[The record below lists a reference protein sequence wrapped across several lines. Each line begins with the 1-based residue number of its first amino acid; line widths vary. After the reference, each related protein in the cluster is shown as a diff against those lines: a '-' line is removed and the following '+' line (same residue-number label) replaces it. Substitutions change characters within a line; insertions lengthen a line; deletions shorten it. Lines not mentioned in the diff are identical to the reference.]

1 MIYKRTEFL
10 QQTGLDDNTLEFWL
24 SEEWIIP
31 AQADEDI
38 AFSEADLARA
48 KLIRELANDMG
59 INQPGIGVV
68 LHLLDQ
74 VHSLRRALAGLG
86 HTS

>member
-10 QQTGLDDNTLEFWL
+10 QQTGLDDQTLELWL

-31 AQADEDI
+31 AQADQDV
-38 AFSEADLARA
+38 AFTDADLARA
-48 KLIRELANDMG
+48 RLIRELTGDLGVNE
-59 INQPGIGVV
+59 PGVGVV

-74 VHSLRRALAGLG
+74 LHSLRRALSGLSAS
-86 HTS
+86 H

>member
-10 QQTGLDDNTLEFWL
+10 QQTGLDDYTLQVWL
-24 SEEWIIP
+24 TEEWIIP
-31 AQADEDI
+31 AQADQDI

-48 KLIRELANDMG
+48 RLIRELDADMG
-59 INQPGIGVV
+59 VNPQGIGVV

-74 VHSLRRALAGLG
+74 VHSLRKALSGLSAT
-86 HTS
+86 H

>member
-10 QQTGLDDNTLEFWL
+10 QQTGLDDNTLELWL

-48 KLIRELANDMG
+48 KLIRELAHDMG

>member
-10 QQTGLDDNTLEFWL
+10 HHTGLDDNTLELWL
-24 SEEWIIP
+24 TEEWIIP
-31 AQADEDI
+31 AQADQDI

-48 KLIRELANDMG
+48 KLIHELGSDMG
-59 INQPGIGVV
+59 VNQQGIGVV

-74 VHSLRRALAGLG
+74 VHSLRRALASLG
-86 HTS
+86 NAS

>member
-10 QQTGLDDNTLEFWL
+10 QQTGLDENTLELWL
-24 SEEWIIP
+24 TEEWIIP
-31 AQADEDI
+31 AQADQDV
-38 AFSEADLARA
+38 AFSDADLARA
-48 KLIRELANDMG
+48 ELIRELENDMG
-59 INQPGIGVV
+59 VNQQGIGVA

>member
-10 QQTGLDDNTLEFWL
+10 ALAGLDDDTLELWL

-31 AQADEDI
+31 VANDHDM

-48 KLIRELANDMG
+48 RLIRELANDLG
-59 INQPGIGVV
+59 VNQQGIGVV

-74 VHSLRRALAGLG
+74 VHSLRRALAGLRQP
-86 HTS
+86 S

>member
-10 QQTGLDDNTLEFWL
+10 QQTGLDDNTLELWL
-24 SEEWIIP
+24 TEEWIIP

-74 VHSLRRALAGLG
+74 VHSLRRALSGLN
-86 HTS
+86 HAS

>member
-10 QQTGLDDNTLEFWL
+10 QHTGLDDNTLELWL

-31 AQADEDI
+31 AQADEDVG
-38 AFSEADLARA
+38 FTEADLARA
-48 KLIRELANDMG
+48 RLIRELTSDLGVNE
-59 INQPGIGVV
+59 PGVGVV

-74 VHSLRRALAGLG
+74 LHSLRKALVSLG
-86 HTS
+86 PNH

>member
-10 QQTGLDDNTLEFWL
+10 RQTGLDENTLELWL
-24 SEEWIIP
+24 TEEWIIP
-31 AQADEDI
+31 AQADQDV
-38 AFSEADLARA
+38 AFSDADLARA
-48 KLIRELANDMG
+48 ELIRELENDLG
-59 INQPGIGVV
+59 VNHQGIGVA

>member
-10 QQTGLDDNTLEFWL
+10 QHTGLDENTLELWL
-24 SEEWIIP
+24 TEEWIIP
-31 AQADEDI
+31 AQAEHDV
-38 AFSEADLARA
+38 AFSDADLARA
-48 KLIRELANDMG
+48 ELIRELANDMG
-59 INQPGIGVV
+59 VNQQGISVA